1 MANKKENSETFI
13 INEEMINKATAYI
26 PLVDKIAIA
35 KTFAQNCIQP
45 VEISVQKIQSDETLT
60 LPQMY
65 EDDTMAKQV
74 HLMYVL
80 LTEYL
85 HVKVNDDFSAEDYD
99 HYAQFHPLNQLERL
113 KSGNVEVKNK
123 VFNLLYDF
131 KELKKLIDTEI
142 YNLKSAHNDT
152 IERFLAGITLLSTPE
167 NVQKMVTELQKV
179 TEQVQEKQ
187 TEVKQKRATAK
198 KTTAE
203 KK

>member
-1 MANKKENSETFI
+1 MEQFI
-13 INEEMINKATAYI
+13 ITDEMITNATDYI
-26 PLVDKIAIA
+26 PLVSKIAIA
-35 KTFAQNCIQP
+35 KTLADRCVQA
-45 VEISVQKIQSDETLT
+45 VDISVQKIQSDETLT

-65 EDDTMAKQV
+65 EDDTMAKQLN
-74 HLMYVL
+74 LMYIL

-85 HVKVNDDFSAEDYD
+85 HVEVNDDFSVEDYD
-99 HYAQFHPLNQLERL
+99 KYAKFHPLNQLERL

-131 KELKKLIDTEI
+131 KELKKLIDTET

-152 IERFLAGITLLSTPE
+152 LERFLAGVTLLSNPE
-167 NVQKMVTELQKV
+167 NVQKMVAELQKV

-187 TEVKQKRATAK
+187 VEIKQKRATTK
-198 KTTAE
+198 KAIVE